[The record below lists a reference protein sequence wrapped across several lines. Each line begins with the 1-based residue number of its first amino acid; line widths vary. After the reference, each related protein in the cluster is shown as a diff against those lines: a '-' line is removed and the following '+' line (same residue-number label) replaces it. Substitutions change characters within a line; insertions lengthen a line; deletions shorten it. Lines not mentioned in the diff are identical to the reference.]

1 MRRPGLG
8 RFVSLVWIL
17 PATLLSRRRYAPAEP
32 DSGVRRAVAPARSL
46 HHDDL
51 VPIRT
56 SSYNSVTFS
65 LSIRIVRHQSF
76 WDRELRHLREA
87 LARLVVD
94 VMRLADD
101 AASGG
106 FGLSVV

>member
-1 MRRPGLG
+1 MN
-8 RFVSLVWIL
+8 
-17 PATLLSRRRYAPAEP
+17 
-32 DSGVRRAVAPARSL
+32 RSL
-46 HHDDL
+46 S
-51 VPIRT
+51 VIRVFET
-56 SSYNSVTFS
+56 ESSV
-65 LSIRIVRHQSF
+65 I
-76 WDRELRHLREA
+76 LREA

>member
-1 MRRPGLG
+1 MKTHILFVQGGGEGAHREDALLAGSLAKELG
-8 RFVSLVWIL
+8 
-17 PATLLSRRRYAPAEP
+17 A
-32 DSGVRRAVAPARSL
+32 GVRR
-46 HHDDL
+46 
-51 VPIRT
+51 
-56 SSYNSVTFS
+56 
-65 LSIRIVRHQSF
+65 QSF
-76 WDRELRHLREA
+76 WDRERRHLREA